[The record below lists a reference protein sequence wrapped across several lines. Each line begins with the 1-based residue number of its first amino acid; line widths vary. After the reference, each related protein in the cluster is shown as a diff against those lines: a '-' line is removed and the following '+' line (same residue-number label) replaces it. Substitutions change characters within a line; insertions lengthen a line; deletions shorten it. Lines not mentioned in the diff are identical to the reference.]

1 MNNQR
6 GFTLIEMLLV
16 LLVLT
21 IVVGIGIPGY
31 RVMEIEKEEQRF
43 FELLLQDIYF
53 AQSESYR
60 SQTSTIVVFNA
71 ERNYYD
77 VVKNLLNKISTRE
90 MPKTVSFKSSS
101 NISQIYF
108 SSKGSIQSSGTLR
121 FQTSTGEKTI
131 VVHLGKG
138 RVVMSE

>member
-1 MNNQR
+1 
-6 GFTLIEMLLV
+6 MLLV
-16 LLVLT
+16 LLVLAT
-21 IVVGIGIPGY
+21 VVGIGIPGF
-31 RVMEIEKEEQRF
+31 RAMEIEKEEQRF
-43 FELLLQDIYF
+43 FDLLLQDIYF

-60 SQTSTIVVFNA
+60 SQTSTNIVFDA
-71 ERNYYD
+71 DRKYYD
-77 VVKNLLNKISTRE
+77 VAKNLLNKISRRE

-101 NISQIYF
+101 NISHIYF
-108 SSKGSIQSSGTLR
+108 SSNGSVQSSGTLR